1 MNVRCDRQEDVVV
14 LTLDRPD
21 RLNSLDD
28 AVTEE
33 VLEALRRVSSDP
45 SVGALVLTGSGRAFT
60 AGGDLAML
68 AERAGEVAGGGE
80 GGAAIEV
87 ARVMRANAEVV
98 ERLRALHCPSIAAVN
113 GACVGAGLAWVA
125 ACDLR
130 LAADGAFFDTAYLRL
145 GIGTDFG
152 VAWLLQDLL
161 GTSVASDWL
170 LRPRRV
176 TPAEA
181 HRQGFVGEVI
191 DGGQPDA
198 LLEAALAVAKD
209 LQQVRAG
216 TRAIRAN
223 LRDARQGTGLAESL
237 DSEAR
242 RFVATLADPEA
253 ARRVTAAGEVTPA
266 R

>member
-1 MNVRCDRQEDVVV
+1 MNVRCDRQGDVVV
-14 LTLDRPD
+14 LTLDRPH

-28 AVTEE
+28 GVTAE
-33 VLEALRRVSSDP
+33 VLEALQRVSSDP

-68 AERAGEVAGGGE
+68 ADRARQVADGDAE
-80 GGAAIEV
+80 GAAADV

-130 LAADGAFFDTAYLRL
+130 LASGRAFFDTAYLKL

-161 GTSVASDWL
+161 GASVATDWL
-170 LRPRRV
+170 LRPRRI
-176 TPAEA
+176 PAQEA
-181 HRQGFVGEVI
+181 RDRGFVAEVI
-191 DGGQPDA
+191 DESDGTTVLQ
-198 LLEAALAVAKD
+198 AASELAAELD
-209 LQQVRAG
+209 GVRAG
-216 TRAIRAN
+216 ARAIREN
-223 LRDARQGTGLAESL
+223 LRDGRCDGLAGAL
-237 DSEAR
+237 DREAD
-242 RFVATLADPEA
+242 RFVATLADPQT
-253 ARRVTAAGEVTPA
+253 ARRVSAASALSTT